1 MAKHTQTFRRQFAND
16 LFECVWPFCGLVLKG
31 LTEYGRFYILNQ
43 ISGKNIKRMV
53 LLKFT

>member
-1 MAKHTQTFRRQFAND
+1 MAKHTQTFRRQFANE